1 MLTGSLVAIVTP
13 MHADGSIDYDQY
25 KQLIDWHI
33 ESGTDA
39 IVAVGTTGESATLSV
54 DEHLNVIKTAVEHV
68 AGRIKVIAGT
78 GANNTHEAIYLA
90 REAQQAG
97 ADMTLSVVPYYNKPN
112 QEGIYRHFKTIAEA
126 TSIPMILYNV
136 PGRTVADMQPDTA
149 LRLAQIENIVGIK
162 EATGNIGR
170 ACYLFKHVPENF
182 AVYSGDDPTAMA
194 FLLCGGHGVI
204 SVTAN
209 VAPKMFA
216 DMCHAALR
224 GDIAGARSLNDKLQR
239 LHGDLFCEPSPA
251 PTKWALSQIGKI
263 NPVCRLPITELTEA
277 GQTTVT
283 AAMREAGLI

>member
-149 LRLAQIENIVGIK
+149 LRLAQIDNIVGIK

-251 PTKWALSQIGKI
+251 PTKWALSRIGKI
-263 NPVCRLPITELTEA
+263 SPVCRLPITELTEA
-277 GQTTVT
+277 GQATVT
-283 AAMREAGLI
+283 AAMHEAGLI

>member
-251 PTKWALSQIGKI
+251 PTKWALSRIGKI
-263 NPVCRLPITELTEA
+263 SPACRLPITELTEA
-277 GQTTVT
+277 GQATVT

>member
-149 LRLAQIENIVGIK
+149 LRLALIENIVGIK

-277 GQTTVT
+277 GQTIVT

>member
-149 LRLAQIENIVGIK
+149 LRLAQIDNIVGIK

-170 ACYLFKHVPENF
+170 ACYLFKHVPDNF

-224 GDIAGARSLNDKLQR
+224 GDIAGARNLNDKLQR

-251 PTKWALSQIGKI
+251 PTKWALSRIGKI
-263 NPVCRLPITELTEA
+263 SPVCRLPITELTEA
-277 GQTTVT
+277 GQATVT

>member
-263 NPVCRLPITELTEA
+263 NPVCRLPITGLTEA
-277 GQTTVT
+277 GQTIVT

>member
-263 NPVCRLPITELTEA
+263 NPVCRLPITGLTEV
-277 GQTTVT
+277 GQTIVT

>member
-149 LRLAQIENIVGIK
+149 LRLAQIDNIVGIK

-216 DMCHAALR
+216 NMCHAALR

-251 PTKWALSQIGKI
+251 PTKWALSRIGKI
-263 NPVCRLPITELTEA
+263 SPVCRLPITELTEA
-277 GQTTVT
+277 GQATVT

>member
-90 REAQQAG
+90 REAQQTG

-224 GDIAGARSLNDKLQR
+224 GDIAGARNLNDKLQR

-251 PTKWALSQIGKI
+251 PTKWALSRIGKI
-263 NPVCRLPITELTEA
+263 SPVCRLPITELTEA
-277 GQTTVT
+277 GQATVT

>member
-149 LRLAQIENIVGIK
+149 LRLAQIDNIVGIK

-224 GDIAGARSLNDKLQR
+224 GDIAGARNLNDKLQR

-251 PTKWALSQIGKI
+251 PTKWALSRIGKI
-263 NPVCRLPITELTEA
+263 SPVCRLPITELTEA
-277 GQTTVT
+277 GQATVT

>member
-149 LRLAQIENIVGIK
+149 LRLAQIDNIVGIK

-251 PTKWALSQIGKI
+251 PTKWALSRIGKI
-263 NPVCRLPITELTEA
+263 SPVCRLPITELTEA
-277 GQTTVT
+277 GQATVT

>member
-149 LRLAQIENIVGIK
+149 LRLAKIENIVGIK

>member
-149 LRLAQIENIVGIK
+149 LRLSQIDNIVGIK

-224 GDIAGARSLNDKLQR
+224 GDIAGARNLNDKLQR

-251 PTKWALSQIGKI
+251 PTKWALSRIGKI
-263 NPVCRLPITELTEA
+263 SPVCRLPITELTEA
-277 GQTTVT
+277 GQATVT